1 MVAGVV
7 SDESNPHTLGTGLG
21 ILNSLETRM
30 EQTSRSGQLPIDVC
44 LVPPSRTTF
53 SGSCP
58 KSLETSGQTF
68 RQRKREPFR
77 ITTRIRQTLFL
88 ARLTENQRRY
98 EDALKALDPAVKLVL
113 ESQSKRRP
121 IP

>member
-44 LVPPSRTTF
+44 LVPIQDYFQRFLSQVARNLRTNISSAKTRTV
-53 SGSCP
+53 SD
-58 KSLETSGQTF
+58 
-68 RQRKREPFR
+68 
-77 ITTRIRQTLFL
+77 TTRIRQTLFL

-113 ESQSKRRP
+113 ESQSERRP